1 MVRYGTHCDSKS
13 KGGLVGITQ
22 QDGAVDRWFLT
33 SHERAAITR
42 SLKDMCGVEN
52 DKIGTH
58 KETSV
63 TRIERDEKDVQ
74 RLVSCF
80 TTGLANN
87 PFANEDEDNAE
98 GTPLSN
104 ILTGVV
110 LPNEIA
116 DRLVN
121 ASQIGTTSMHEFI
134 NTRLD
139 TNKVCFW
146 DSLKKLKIDT
156 FKVTTRKISL
166 KGTRGKVVT
175 LNADRELFGRLLV
188 VAKTRSINLKE
199 ILSYELSCVPV
210 SLVHP
215 DGTMRKTVKS
225 ALMPILERNVDSVP
239 RLPVSE
245 LRTAVIIDAMALIQ
259 MVKSAGAATF
269 GQMAGKYFDVITR
282 ILSQDNCTPGR
293 PRI

>member
-1 MVRYGTHCDSKS
+1 
-13 KGGLVGITQ
+13 
-22 QDGAVDRWFLT
+22 
-33 SHERAAITR
+33 
-42 SLKDMCGVEN
+42 MCGVEN
-52 DKIGTH
+52 DKVGTH

-63 TRIERDEKDVQ
+63 TRIEREEKDVQ

-80 TTGLANN
+80 TTGLANK
-87 PFANEDEDNAE
+87 PFVNEDEDNAE
-98 GTPLSN
+98 GTKLSN

-139 TNKVCFW
+139 ANKVCFW

-156 FKVTTRKISL
+156 FKVTTQKISL

-269 GQMAGKYFDVITR
+269 GQMAGKYFDIITR
-282 ILSQDNCTPGR
+282 ILSQDNCTRVDLVFDQYRTMSIKAAERHGKR
-293 PRI
+293 RKFVHGD